1 MENKNKI
8 VIGFIIILFTSFG
21 VYLTLNNNIRIY
33 VTEDN
38 TRFYLPH
45 EDYPWLWSKVGAEE
59 NRLFDGTSIMNR
71 DAQNV
76 EINTT
81 YNNDT
86 GEIKIVR
93 TTPYQRGP
101 VIKDTYLF
109 NGSLDDVTLFPISH
123 KIEVYNA
130 SGHFY
135 RYTAYDLIYSG
146 EKRKLDN
153 ELEISFG
160 RNMNVELHPDYR
172 WAWIGW
178 PYKLNSLSAQYDI
191 NSDYEVF
198 NVRLFD
204 PPVASNI
211 DFDYRTEDNA
221 TWFNESEFL
230 VSVEIDPCDNFENLT
245 YDLYVIEGGG
255 FY

>member
-1 MENKNKI
+1 MADNKI
-8 VIGFIIILFTSFG
+8 IIGFIT
-21 VYLTLNNNIRIY
+21 LTLLLSGIAYIQLGNQVKIR
-33 VTEDN
+33 VDN
-38 TRFYLPH
+38 DITTFYLPH
-45 EDYPWLWSKVGAEE
+45 EDYSWLWTVVGREQ
-59 NRLFDGTSIMNR
+59 NRIFDGTSIMNR
-71 DAQNV
+71 DAKNI

-101 VIKDTYLF
+101 IIKDTYLF

-123 KIEVYNA
+123 TIEIING
-130 SGHFY
+130 SGYYY

-153 ELEISFG
+153 ELEVSFG
-160 RNMNVELHPDYR
+160 RNMNVELHPNYR

-191 NSDYEVF
+191 KTDYEVF
-198 NVRLFD
+198 NIRLFD
-204 PPVASNI
+204 PPVEAFI
-211 DFDYRTEDNA
+211 EFDEPTPVNA
-221 TWFNESEFL
+221 TWLN
-230 VSVEIDPCDNFENLT
+230 VSDLELAVSIDPCDNFQNLT
-245 YDLYVIEGGG
+245 YILELIEGGD
-255 FY
+255 Y